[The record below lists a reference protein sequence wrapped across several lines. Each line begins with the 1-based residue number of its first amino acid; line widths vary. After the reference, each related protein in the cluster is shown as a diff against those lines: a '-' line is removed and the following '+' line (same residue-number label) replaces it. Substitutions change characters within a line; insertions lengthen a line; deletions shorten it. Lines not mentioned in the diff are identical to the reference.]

1 MMTHKDVWVGIDR
14 LAAKNGF
21 SASGLAKRAGL
32 DPTTFNK
39 SKRATKLGKAR
50 WPSTESIA
58 KILEATS
65 TPMTE
70 FVALMNGE
78 EGGDSA
84 PPPSR
89 RLRSLPFDR
98 AEAGQMFDA
107 AGFPMGGEWEEVDF
121 PGLDDSHAYALEL
134 NEDLAPYWRRG
145 DVVVVSPSSSTR
157 RGDRILICDRKGK
170 LHLGILSRRTAQ
182 RVLVDLPAGQEDSW
196 AVEDVAWVA
205 RVIWASQ

>member
-1 MMTHKDVWVGIDR
+1 MMTHSDVWVGIDR

-39 SKRATKLGKAR
+39 SKRATKQCKAR

-65 TPMTE
+65 TPMAE
-70 FVALMNGE
+70 FVALMAGADHNE
-78 EGGDSA
+78 PA
-84 PPPSR
+84 PVSR

-98 AEAGQMFDA
+98 AAAGQVFDA
-107 AGFPMGGEWEEVDF
+107 SGFPVGEEWEDVDF
-121 PGLDDSHAYALEL
+121 PGLDDSQAYALEL
-134 NEDLAPYWRRG
+134 SADLAPYWRRG
-145 DVVVVSPSSSTR
+145 DVLVVSPSSSTR
-157 RGDRILICDRKGK
+157 RGDRILLCDRKNR

-182 RVLVDLPAGQEDSW
+182 RVVVDLPGGQEESW
-196 AVEDVAWVA
+196 AVDDIAWIA
-205 RVIWASQ
+205 RVIWVSQ

>member
-39 SKRATKLGKAR
+39 SKRATKQGKAR

-65 TPMTE
+65 TPMSV
-70 FVALMNGE
+70 FVALMSGE
-78 EGGDSA
+78 DDGEPA
-84 PPPSR
+84 PISR
-89 RLRSLPFDR
+89 RLRSLPIDR
-98 AEAGQMFDA
+98 AMSGQVFDA
-107 AGFPMGGEWEEVDF
+107 SGFPVGEGWEDVDF

-134 NEDLAPYWRRG
+134 SEDLTPCWRRG
-145 DVVVVSPSSSTR
+145 DVLVISPSSSTR
-157 RGDRILICDRKGK
+157 RGDRILLCDRKGK
-170 LHLGILSRRTAQ
+170 LHLGMLSRRTAQ
-182 RVLVDLPAGQEDSW
+182 RVVVDLPAGQEESW
-196 AVEDVAWVA
+196 ANEDV
-205 RVIWASQ
+205 